1 MEELILALVLLGLV
15 TGMCMGSLLTILYT
29 TQEPD
34 QTTNK
39 LIISQ
44 RDSLRSLR
52 LDFNKFRENH
62 ERELIMLL
70 RETLRTS
77 PRSVGSVDEPS
88 VS

>member
-1 MEELILALVLLGLV
+1 MEQLILALMLLGLM
-15 TGMCMGSLLTILYT
+15 TGICIGSLVTILYT

-52 LDFNKFRENH
+52 LDFNRFRENH
-62 ERELIMLL
+62 ERELMMLL

-77 PRSVGSVDEPS
+77 PRSVASADEPS
-88 VS
+88 VL